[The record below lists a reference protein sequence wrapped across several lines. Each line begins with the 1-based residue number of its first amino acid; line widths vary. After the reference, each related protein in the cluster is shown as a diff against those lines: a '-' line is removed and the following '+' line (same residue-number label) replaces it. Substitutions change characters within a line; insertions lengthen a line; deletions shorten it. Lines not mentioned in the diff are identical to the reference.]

1 MHAAVNEGS
10 GDGDGEAND
19 DPVEVDD
26 EFEDS
31 ENQVEE
37 EEDVQEICEVSGS
50 EQVNEDE
57 DDLDTSLASFKL
69 KSSYYIF

>member
-69 KSSYYIF
+69 

>member
-31 ENQVEE
+31 EN
-37 EEDVQEICEVSGS
+37 
-50 EQVNEDE
+50 
-57 DDLDTSLASFKL
+57 
-69 KSSYYIF
+69 